1 MAERQIA
8 DELGYTSQDIVAR
21 LREQAQA
28 PALAWLADAADEIE
42 RLRDLCY
49 EAQEFITH
57 DKNCGAL
64 MGWAKDCS
72 CGYDE
77 MWRKLNV

>member
-1 MAERQIA
+1 MADDIINQLATACVCGPLDA
-8 DELGYTSQDIVAR
+8 DGACLPCCAR
-21 LREQAQA
+21 K
-28 PALAWLADAADEIE
+28 EIE

-49 EAQEFITH
+49 EAQAFIEH
-57 DKNCGAL
+57 NKNCAAL

>member
-1 MAERQIA
+1 MAEFRVALVQHIINQLRA
-8 DELGYTSQDIVAR
+8 VALSGDLTLGQSLDC
-21 LREQAQA
+21 
-28 PALAWLADAADEIE
+28 ALVADEIE

-57 DKNCGAL
+57 DKNCHAL

>member
-1 MAERQIA
+1 MG
-8 DELGYTSQDIVAR
+8 DDIVKR
-21 LREQAQA
+21 LRA
-28 PALAWLADAADEIE
+28 PAWPCICVDAVLINCIPCNVRLDAADEIE

-49 EAQEFITH
+49 EAQAFIEH
-57 DKNCGAL
+57 NKNCAAL